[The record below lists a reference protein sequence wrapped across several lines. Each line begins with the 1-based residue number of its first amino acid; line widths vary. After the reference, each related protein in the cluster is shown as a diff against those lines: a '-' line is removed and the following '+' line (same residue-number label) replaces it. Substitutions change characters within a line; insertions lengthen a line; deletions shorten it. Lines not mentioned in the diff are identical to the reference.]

1 MIDPLSMSSSLCSKK
16 KKKPRHVCFLNICM
30 PACLDCLFSSR
41 LLVVFSTC
49 FVFCQVSVFF
59 SDSFSLVVVVSYL
72 LSCLSGFVWQASC
85 CFPPHLSW
93 WPLTT
98 HRSCKISTWHFSRLP
113 GEFSVSSQTLCLCFP
128 YSFPAAVLPLSFPS
142 LSLLLYCFH
151 FDFSCLPPH
160 PSTLSSSCFFPHRF
174 TSFSL
179 PFYSAVSPLPVV
191 STFSPSHSFSTRV
204 SLYLTSNFPRCT
216 LTCHHHNLLL
226 APTSPYLSP
235 SLPLFYASI
244 LSFICSLSP
253 SPTLPLAGVSA
264 Y

>member
-93 WPLTT
+93 WPLTI

-128 YSFPAAVLPLSFPS
+128 YSFPAAAWPQSSTSLFSFSFTPLILLSF
-142 LSLLLYCFH
+142 
-151 FDFSCLPPH
+151 
-160 PSTLSSSCFFPHRF
+160 
-174 TSFSL
+174 
-179 PFYSAVSPLPVV
+179 
-191 STFSPSHSFSTRV
+191 
-204 SLYLTSNFPRCT
+204 
-216 LTCHHHNLLL
+216 
-226 APTSPYLSP
+226 
-235 SLPLFYASI
+235 
-244 LSFICSLSP
+244 
-253 SPTLPLAGVSA
+253 
-264 Y
+264 

>member
-1 MIDPLSMSSSLCSKK
+1 MFASWIFSCLLVWT
-16 KKKPRHVCFLNICM
+16 VCFHQG
-30 PACLDCLFSSR
+30 CLLFSQ
-41 LLVVFSTC
+41 LALFS
-49 FVFCQVSVFF
+49 VKWVFF
-59 SDSFSLVVVVSYL
+59 FFWQLLFGGSCLLPVVLSVWFWLAAVFLLICHGGLWQLVALAKFPPGIFHASLVNFLFL
-72 LSCLSGFVWQASC
+72 LKPYAF
-85 CFPPHLSW
+85 
-93 WPLTT
+93 LT
-98 HRSCKISTWHFSRLP
+98 HSLQQRGLN
-113 GEFSVSSQTLCLCFP
+113 L
-128 YSFPAAVLPLSFPS
+128 LPLSFPS

-226 APTSPYLSP
+226 APTCPYLSP
-235 SLPLFYASI
+235 SLPLSYASI

-253 SPTLPLAGVSA
+253 SPTLPLAGVGA